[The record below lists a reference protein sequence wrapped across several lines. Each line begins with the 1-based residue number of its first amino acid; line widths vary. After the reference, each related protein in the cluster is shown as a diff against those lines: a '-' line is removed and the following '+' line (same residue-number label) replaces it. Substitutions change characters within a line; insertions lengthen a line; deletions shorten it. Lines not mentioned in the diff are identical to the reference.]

1 MRKRLFTCNLFK
13 QGTVKHSLFFQIVT
27 TDNWFQGVSFVIL
40 DCTTFYEMRFCFA
53 KQGAWEAFDEKYI
66 FFQFNLRNWL
76 ICSQKGGFTLGPT
89 SKVCLSGPR
98 I

>member
-13 QGTVKHSLFFQIVT
+13 QGTVKYSLFIQIVT

-53 KQGAWEAFDEKYI
+53 KRVRGKR
-66 FFQFNLRNWL
+66 LMRNTYFSSL
-76 ICSQKGGFTLGPT
+76 I
-89 SKVCLSGPR
+89 
-98 I
+98 